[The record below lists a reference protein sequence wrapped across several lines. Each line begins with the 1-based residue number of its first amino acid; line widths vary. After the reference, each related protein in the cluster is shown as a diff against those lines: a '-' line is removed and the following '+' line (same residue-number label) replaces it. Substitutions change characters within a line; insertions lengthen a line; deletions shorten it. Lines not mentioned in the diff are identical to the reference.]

1 MAKYLL
7 KWYVTEPT
15 YKDYKDFIN
24 KINYSYWRQMHKFDE
39 NGISFI
45 LIDLSN
51 NEIIKQK
58 DPLKGLRCR
67 RNITAECMWDF
78 IIFVSLCL
86 LVSWVIERN
95 GYP

>member
-58 DPLKGLRCR
+58 DPLRVYVADVTLPQNVCGTL
-67 RNITAECMWDF
+67 
-78 IIFVSLCL
+78 
-86 LVSWVIERN
+86 
-95 GYP
+95 

>member
-15 YKDYKDFIN
+15 YKDYNKYFIN
-24 KINYSYWRQMHKFDE
+24 KINYTYWYQMHKFDE

-58 DPLKGLRCR
+58 DPLRVYVADVTLPQNVCGTL
-67 RNITAECMWDF
+67 
-78 IIFVSLCL
+78 
-86 LVSWVIERN
+86 
-95 GYP
+95 